1 MSERG
6 DRRFTR
12 EFKLAALERMTA
24 GENVCALAREL
35 GVLRKSLYEWRD
47 RYRLGGAVA
56 LRERGRMTKA
66 ETLAMREAAGAAP
79 AAEAA
84 GETPGKTPGKTA
96 TACAEPARRPLPPP
110 DELARAQRR
119 IAELERKLGQQ
130 QVDLDFFRQA
140 LRQVR
145 ETRQRSG
152 APGGTSSTRSSKQ

>member
-1 MSERG
+1 MGET
-6 DRRFTR
+6 DKRRFSR
-12 EFKLAALERMTA
+12 EFKLAALERMAA
-24 GENVCALAREL
+24 GEKVCDLAREL
-35 GVLRKSLYEWRD
+35 GVRRKSLYAWRE

-66 ETLAMREAAGAAP
+66 ESLAMRAGTGVVP
-79 AAEAA
+79 ATPAA
-84 GETPGKTPGKTA
+84 GEVPVKTA
-96 TACAEPARRPLPPP
+96 EARAEPVRRSLPPP
-110 DELARAQRR
+110 DELTRAQRR

-152 APGGTSSTRSSKQ
+152 APGGTPSTRSSKE